1 MNASAIDVSAVD
13 VSVVV
18 IGRNEGQR
26 LEHCLASVKQA
37 AWGNTRY
44 ELIYVDS
51 KSTDASVARAQALGA
66 HTLVLADASPC
77 AAKARNLGW

>member
-1 MNASAIDVSAVD
+1 VNATQLSNVD

-26 LEHCLASVKQA
+26 LERCLRSVGLA
-37 AWGNTRY
+37 NWGSSRH

-51 KSTDASVARAQALGA
+51 RSTDSSVALARASGA
-66 HTLVLADASPC
+66 TALVLDDASPC
-77 AAKARNLGW
+77 ASKARNLGW